1 MNRDRWSPAA
11 FAAVL
16 LLAAASP
23 ALAVELEKRLE
34 KTYDLGAGGEVA
46 VSNVNGSVVV
56 EGWDRDVVRVEAVKK
71 VRAGSRER
79 AEEALERLEV
89 RVSREGDRLEIRT
102 RRPEGSDGFFDW
114 VFGNHV
120 QGGISYTISVPLRT
134 DVEVDTVNGKIVI
147 SGVEGEVEADTTNGG
162 VEVEDVSGAV
172 DVSTTNGSIRVALRE
187 VDEDRSMRFST
198 TNGGIQL
205 RLPDDARVSLDAST
219 TNGGIDLD
227 DLEADI
233 RSQSRRHL
241 RAEVNGGGP
250 EIRLT
255 TTNGGIKITG
265 R

>member
-1 MNRDRWSPAA
+1 MNRTRSI
-11 FAAVL
+11 AVACALAL
-16 LLAAASP
+16 LLAASP

-46 VSNVNGSVVV
+46 VANVNGAVVV

-89 RVSREGDRLEIRT
+89 RVKHEGDRLEIRT
-102 RRPEGSDGFFDW
+102 HRPDSNSGFLSW

-120 QGGISYTISVPLRT
+120 QGGVSYIVSVPRQT
-134 DVEVDTVNGKIVI
+134 DVEVDTVNGKVVVR
-147 SGVEGEVEADTTNGG
+147 GLEGAIEADTTNGG
-162 VEVEDVSGAV
+162 IEIDDVRGSV
-172 DVSTTNGSIRVALRE
+172 DAGTTNGGIRVALRAVGE
-187 VDEDRSMRFST
+187 GRSMRFST
-198 TNGGIQL
+198 TNGAI
-205 RLPDDARVSLDAST
+205 RLSLPRNARVSLDAST

-227 DLEADI
+227 DLPADV

-241 RAEVNGGGP
+241 RADLNGGGP

-255 TTNGGIKITG
+255 TTNGGIKIAG

>member
-1 MNRDRWSPAA
+1 MNRTRWSLVAV
-11 FAAVL
+11 AAVL
-16 LLAAASP
+16 LLAASP
-23 ALAVELEKRLE
+23 ALGIELEKRLQ
-34 KTYDLGAGGEVA
+34 KSYDLGSGGEVA

-71 VRAGSRER
+71 VRAGSRAR

-102 RRPEGSDGFFDW
+102 RRPEGSSGVFAW

-120 QGGISYTISVPLRT
+120 QGGVSYTVSVPRRT
-134 DVEVDTVNGKIVI
+134 DVEVDTVNGRVTIR
-147 SGVEGEVEADTTNGG
+147 GVAGEVEADTTNGRID
-162 VEVEDVSGAV
+162 VEDVSGSV
-172 DVSTTNGSIRVALRE
+172 DAGTTNGGIRVALRAVGE
-187 VDEDRSMRFST
+187 GRSMRFST

-205 RLPDDARVSLDAST
+205 SLPRSARVSLDAST

-227 DLEADI
+227 DLPADD

-255 TTNGGIKITG
+255 TTNGGIKISG